1 MATTFAPDR
10 TSVPGP
16 STWLPGGAYWA
27 FRKDPLAFF
36 TDTARTYGDIAGF
49 KFGPQKVYLVSRPEW
64 IEDVL
69 VKSAGKFGKGIAL
82 ERARVLLGNGL
93 LTAAGQEHLKHR
105 RMIQPLFHRQHVQG
119 FADTFVR
126 HAARWR
132 DQVTPGAVLDITRE
146 MSGLTLGI
154 IGETM
159 FSSDVQGD
167 ADEVREA
174 LTDAVANFAYA
185 FIPGLDY
192 LQKLPLPMFVR
203 MRTARERLDRV
214 IHRVIAERRA
224 GADKPKGLS
233 PRMDEGLSP
242 RMDKGLSPRMDEGL
256 SPRMDEGLSPRMDL
270 ISMLLAARDPEN
282 PNEGGMGDAQ
292 IRDEAMTIFLAGHE
306 TTANAM
312 AWTWHLLGAAPEVEA
327 RLHEEL
333 DRVLGSGTDTPKGV
347 SPRPPKGV
355 SPRPPEG
362 VSPRPPEGLSPRML
376 TMEDVPKLEWTR
388 AIVSESMRLYP
399 PAWTMGRR
407 VLEDHVIGGH
417 AIEKGA
423 LVILSQWVVHRDPRW
438 WSEPEAFTPERW
450 LSPTDRPKYAY
461 FPFGGGS
468 RVCIGEA
475 FAWTEAILLLAT
487 IAQRWRFARG
497 THPAPATEP
506 RITLRPRNLKMTAEP
521 R

>member
-1 MATTFAPDR
+1 MAPTLAPDR
-10 TSVPGP
+10 SSVPGP
-16 STWLPGGAYWA
+16 TTWLPGGAYWA

-36 TDTARTYGDIAGF
+36 TNTARAYGDLAGF
-49 KFGPQKVYLVSRPEW
+49 SFGPQKVYLVSRPEW
-64 IEDVL
+64 IEDIL
-69 VKSAGKFGKGIAL
+69 VKSAGKFAKGIAL
-82 ERARVLLGNGL
+82 ERAKVLLGNGL
-93 LTAAGQEHLKHR
+93 LTAAGQEHLKDR

-126 HAARWR
+126 HATRWR
-132 DQVTPGAVLDITRE
+132 DQVTPGAELDLTRE

-174 LTDAVANFAYA
+174 LSDAVANFAYA

-214 IHRVIAERRA
+214 IHRVIAERRT
-224 GADKPKGLS
+224 GGSEQPPLRS
-233 PRMDEGLSP
+233 
-242 RMDKGLSPRMDEGL
+242 
-256 SPRMDEGLSPRMDL
+256 DL

-312 AWTWHLLGAAPEVEA
+312 AWTWHLLATAPAVEA

-333 DRVLGSGTDTPKGV
+333 DRVVGSGIDT
-347 SPRPPKGV
+347 
-355 SPRPPEG
+355 PEG
-362 VSPRPPEGLSPRML
+362 VSPRTP
-376 TMEDVPKLEWTR
+376 TIEDVPKLEWTR
-388 AIVSESMRLYP
+388 AIVAESMRLFP

-407 VLEDHVIGGH
+407 VLEDHAIGGH
-417 AIEKGA
+417 TIAKGS
-423 LVILSQWVVHRDPRW
+423 LVIMSQWVVHRDPRW
-438 WSEPEAFTPERW
+438 WPEAESFTPERW
-450 LSPTDRPKYAY
+450 LAPTDRPKYAY

-506 RITLRPRNLKMTAEP
+506 RITLRPKGLFLTAARRSP
-521 R
+521 AVA

>member
-1 MATTFAPDR
+1 MAASFAPDR
-10 TSVPGP
+10 SQAPGP

-27 FRKDPLAFF
+27 FRKDPLTFF
-36 TDTARTYGDIAGF
+36 TNTARTYGDIAGF
-49 KFGPQKVYLVSRPEW
+49 RFGPMKVYLVSRPEW

-82 ERARVLLGNGL
+82 ERAKALLGNGL

-132 DQVTPGAVLDITRE
+132 DAVAPGSQLDIARE
-146 MSGLTLGI
+146 MSALTLGI

-174 LTDAVANFAYA
+174 LADAVSNFAYA
-185 FIPGLDY
+185 FIPGVDY
-192 LQKLPLPMFVR
+192 LQRLPLPIFAKVR
-203 MRTARERLDRV
+203 QARERLDRV
-214 IHRVIAERRA
+214 IHRVIAQRRA
-224 GADKPKGLS
+224 GNPSTSAEATVDTKGL
-233 PRMDEGLSP
+233 PPPIRP
-242 RMDKGLSPRMDEGL
+242 
-256 SPRMDEGLSPRMDL
+256 DL

-282 PNEGGMGDAQ
+282 PNEGGMSDAQ

-312 AWTWHLLGAAPEVEA
+312 AWTWHLLGTAPEAEA

-333 DRVLGSGTDTPKGV
+333 AAVLNGRLPAV
-347 SPRPPKGV
+347 
-355 SPRPPEG
+355 
-362 VSPRPPEGLSPRML
+362 
-376 TMEDVPKLEWTR
+376 EDVPKLEWTR
-388 AIVSESMRLYP
+388 AIVSESMRLFP

-407 VLEDHVIGGH
+407 VLEPHTLGGH
-417 AIEKGA
+417 TIDKGA
-423 LVILSQWVVHRDPRW
+423 LIILSQWVVHHDPRW
-438 WSEPEAFTPERW
+438 WPNAERFAPERW
-450 LSPTDRPKYAY
+450 LAPAERPKYAY
-461 FPFGGGS
+461 FPFGGGT

-487 IAQRWRFARG
+487 IAQKWRFVRG
-497 THPAPATEP
+497 AHPLPATEP
-506 RITLRPRNLKMTAEP
+506 RITLRPKGLRMTAEP

>member
-1 MATTFAPDR
+1 MATDFVSERLD
-10 TSVPGP
+10 VPGP
-16 STWLPGGAYWA
+16 SSWIPGGAYWA

-36 TDTARTYGDIAGF
+36 TNTARTYGDIAGF
-49 KFGPQKVYLVSRPEW
+49 SFGPMKVYLVSRPEW

-69 VKSAGKFGKGIAL
+69 VKSAGKFAKGVVL
-82 ERARVLLGNGL
+82 ERAKVLLGNGL

-119 FADTFVR
+119 FADAFVR

-132 DQVTPGAVLDITRE
+132 DHVTPGADLDLTRE
-146 MSGLTLGI
+146 MSALTLGI

-192 LQKLPLPMFVR
+192 LLRLPLPMFVR
-203 MRTARERLDRV
+203 MRQARERLDRV
-214 IHRVIAERRA
+214 IHRVIAERRSDQS
-224 GADKPKGLS
+224 DKA
-233 PRMDEGLSP
+233 
-242 RMDKGLSPRMDEGL
+242 
-256 SPRMDEGLSPRMDL
+256 DL

-312 AWTWHLLGAAPEVEA
+312 AWTWHLLATTPAVEA
-327 RLHEEL
+327 RLHAEL
-333 DRVLGSGTDTPKGV
+333 AAVLDG
-347 SPRPPKGV
+347 
-355 SPRPPEG
+355 
-362 VSPRPPEGLSPRML
+362 RMP
-376 TMEDVPKLEWTR
+376 TMDDVPKLEWTR
-388 AIVSESMRLYP
+388 AVVAESMRLFP

-407 VLEDHVIGGH
+407 VLEPHTIGGH
-417 AIEKGA
+417 AIEKDA

-438 WSEPEAFTPERW
+438 WNEPDHFTPERW
-450 LSPTDRPKYAY
+450 LAPTDRPKYAY
-461 FPFGGGS
+461 FPFGGGT

-475 FAWTEAILLLAT
+475 FAWTEAILLVAT

-497 THPAPATEP
+497 THPAPTTEP
-506 RITLRPRNLKMTAEP
+506 RITLRPKGLRMTALA
-521 R
+521 RSG

>member
-1 MATTFAPDR
+1 MATSFAPDR
-10 TSVPGP
+10 PPVPGP

-36 TDTARTYGDIAGF
+36 TNTARTYGDLAGF

-64 IEDVL
+64 IEDIL
-69 VKSAGKFGKGIAL
+69 VKSAGKFAKGIAL
-82 ERARVLLGNGL
+82 ERAKVLLGNGL

-132 DQVTPGAVLDITRE
+132 DQVTPGAALDITRE

-159 FSSDVQGD
+159 FSSDVQRD
-167 ADEVREA
+167 ADEVRAA
-174 LTDAVANFAYA
+174 LTDAVSNFAYA

-192 LQKLPLPMFVR
+192 LQKLPLPVFVR
-203 MRTARERLDRV
+203 MRTARERLNRV
-214 IHRVIAERRA
+214 IHRVIADRRS
-224 GADKPKGLS
+224 GNPKKGLPS
-233 PRMDEGLSP
+233 PKP
-242 RMDKGLSPRMDEGL
+242 
-256 SPRMDEGLSPRMDL
+256 DL

-282 PNEGGMGDAQ
+282 PNEGGMGDTQ

-312 AWTWHLLGAAPEVEA
+312 AWTWHLLGAAPEVER

-333 DRVLGSGTDTPKGV
+333 DRVLRQPQ
-347 SPRPPKGV
+347 
-355 SPRPPEG
+355 EG
-362 VSPRPPEGLSPRML
+362 VASTAGDRGVASTTSDSGVASTAGDRGVASTDRTP

-388 AIVSESMRLYP
+388 AIISESMRLFP

-417 AIEKGA
+417 TIAKDS

-438 WSEPEAFTPERW
+438 WPEPDAFQPERW
-450 LSPTDRPKYAY
+450 LAPTDRPKYAY
-461 FPFGGGS
+461 FPFGGGT

-475 FAWTEAILLLAT
+475 FAWTEAVLLLAT
-487 IAQRWRFARG
+487 IAQRWRFAAVA
-497 THPAPATEP
+497 APTPEP
-506 RITLRPRNLKMTAEP
+506 RITLRPKGLFMTTVQ

>member
-1 MATTFAPDR
+1 MATSSATER
-10 TSVPGP
+10 VPGP

-36 TDTARTYGDIAGF
+36 SGTARTYGDIAAF
-49 KFGPQKVYLVSRPEW
+49 KFGPQQLYLISRPEW
-64 IEDVL
+64 IEDIL
-69 VKSAGKFGKGIAL
+69 VKSAGKFAKGIAL
-82 ERARVLLGNGL
+82 ERAKVLLGNGL
-93 LTAAGQEHLKHR
+93 LTAAGQDHLKHR

-132 DQVTPGAVLDITRE
+132 DQVTPGAELDITRE

-203 MRTARERLDRV
+203 MRAARARLDRV
-214 IHRVIAERRA
+214 IHRVIAERRLASGAA
-224 GADKPKGLS
+224 GTRVPALRS
-233 PRMDEGLSP
+233 
-242 RMDKGLSPRMDEGL
+242 
-256 SPRMDEGLSPRMDL
+256 DL

-282 PNEGGMGDAQ
+282 PNEGGMGDTQ

-312 AWTWHLLGAAPEVEA
+312 AWTWHLLAAAPEVEA

-333 DRVLGSGTDTPKGV
+333 GRVLRQPQDGV
-347 SPRPPKGV
+347 ASTYRIP
-355 SPRPPEG
+355 
-362 VSPRPPEGLSPRML
+362 
-376 TMEDVPKLEWTR
+376 TMADVPKLEWTR
-388 AIVSESMRLYP
+388 AIISESMRLFP

-407 VLEDHVIGGH
+407 AREDHPLGSH
-417 AIEKGA
+417 TIEKGA
-423 LVILSQWVVHRDPRW
+423 LVIMSQWVVHHDPRW
-438 WSEPEAFTPERW
+438 WPEPERFKPDRW
-450 LSPTDRPKYAY
+450 LAPTERPKYSY
-461 FPFGGGS
+461 FPFGGGT

-487 IAQRWRFARG
+487 IAQRWRFTRG
-497 THPAPATEP
+497 THPAPTTEP
-506 RITLRPRNLKMTAEP
+506 RITLRPKELRMTAEP
-521 R
+521 RPS

>member
-1 MATTFAPDR
+1 MATSFAAER
-10 TSVPGP
+10 ASVPGP

-27 FRKDPLAFF
+27 FRRDPLAFF

-64 IEDVL
+64 IEDIL

-82 ERARVLLGNGL
+82 ERAKVLLGNGL

-132 DQVTPGAVLDITRE
+132 DQVTAGAQLDITRE

-214 IHRVIAERRA
+214 IHRVIAERRT
-224 GADKPKGLS
+224 GNPKKGL
-233 PRMDEGLSP
+233 PP
-242 RMDKGLSPRMDEGL
+242 PKP
-256 SPRMDEGLSPRMDL
+256 DL

-282 PNEGGMGDAQ
+282 PNEGGMGDGQ

-312 AWTWHLLGAAPEVEA
+312 AWTWHLLATAPEVEA
-327 RLHEEL
+327 RLHAEL
-333 DRVLGSGTDTPKGV
+333 DRVVGQPQ
-347 SPRPPKGV
+347 
-355 SPRPPEG
+355 EG
-362 VSPRPPEGLSPRML
+362 VAPTL

-407 VLEDHVIGGH
+407 VLDDHAIGGH
-417 AIEKGA
+417 TIAKGS

-438 WSEPEAFTPERW
+438 WDEAESFKPERW
-450 LSPTDRPKYAY
+450 LAQSESSVSSAARPRYAY

-497 THPAPATEP
+497 THPAPTTEP
-506 RITLRPRNLKMTAEP
+506 RITLRPKGLKMNAVA
-521 R
+521 RSG

>member
-1 MATTFAPDR
+1 MTTSFAPGHAA
-10 TSVPGP
+10 VPGP

-36 TDTARTYGDIAGF
+36 TDTARTYGDLAGF
-49 KFGPQKVYLVSRPEW
+49 RFGPQKVYLVSRPEW
-64 IEDVL
+64 VEDIL

-82 ERARVLLGNGL
+82 ERAKVLLGNGL
-93 LTAAGQEHLKHR
+93 LTAAGQEHLLHR
-105 RMIQPLFHRQHVQG
+105 RMIQPLFHRQHVQS

-132 DQVTPGAVLDITRE
+132 DQVTPGADLDMTKE

-174 LTDAVANFAYA
+174 LTDAVSNFAYA
-185 FIPGLDY
+185 FIPGLNY
-192 LQKLPLPMFVR
+192 LQKLPLPIFIKVR
-203 MRTARERLDRV
+203 KARERLDRV

-224 GADKPKGLS
+224 GDAGASKDAPLR
-233 PRMDEGLSP
+233 P
-242 RMDKGLSPRMDEGL
+242 
-256 SPRMDEGLSPRMDL
+256 DL
-270 ISMLLAARDPEN
+270 VSMLLAARDPEN
-282 PNEGGMGDAQ
+282 PNAGGMSDTQ

-312 AWTWHLLGAAPEVEA
+312 AWTWHLLGTAPEVEG
-327 RLHEEL
+327 RLHAEL
-333 DRVLGSGTDTPKGV
+333 TAVLDGRLPTV
-347 SPRPPKGV
+347 
-355 SPRPPEG
+355 
-362 VSPRPPEGLSPRML
+362 
-376 TMEDVPKLEWTR
+376 EDVPKLEWTR
-388 AIVSESMRLYP
+388 AIISESMRLFP

-407 VLEDHVIGGH
+407 VLEDHAIGDH
-417 AIEKGA
+417 TVEKGS

-438 WSEPEAFTPERW
+438 WNEPEAFNPERW
-450 LSPTDRPKYAY
+450 ISDSRLPAPGSRPKYSY
-461 FPFGGGS
+461 FPFGGGT

-487 IAQRWRFARG
+487 IAQRWRFTRG
-497 THPAPATEP
+497 RHPLPTTEP
-506 RITLRPRNLKMTAEP
+506 RITLRPKGLKMSAVA
-521 R
+521 RSA